1 MSMQWWCP
9 RAQEHWLLAISLPF
23 HLMLSTPQI
32 FTFDSICSPSPSSSP
47 YRACPLIPPT
57 RFLSLD
63 TVNVVHIY
71 SFAFLERQVG
81 FQCLFH
87 LWCGISLVAY
97 SWDCVPPIRS
107 LRQCH
112 HHSTHSWWLLCIH
125 VNCCVLHVASSRS
138 QSSPISWSSLLVFN
152 VQTMLL
158 STLGSSWSNAWHL
171 AHGIPT
177 SPPSLR
183 VG

>member
-1 MSMQWWCP
+1 MS
-9 RAQEHWLLAISLPF
+9 LN
-23 HLMLSTPQI
+23 
-32 FTFDSICSPSPSSSP
+32 
-47 YRACPLIPPT
+47 PPT

-63 TVNVVHIY
+63 TINVVHIY

-97 SWDCVPPIRS
+97 SWDCMPPIRS
-107 LRQCH
+107 LGQCH

-125 VNCCVLHVASSRS
+125 VNCCVLHVASLRS

-171 AHGIPT
+171 AHGIPHIST
-177 SPPSLR
+177 KFASWLIFSSTMWPRDTYMWGQSGQERILGQ
-183 VG
+183 V